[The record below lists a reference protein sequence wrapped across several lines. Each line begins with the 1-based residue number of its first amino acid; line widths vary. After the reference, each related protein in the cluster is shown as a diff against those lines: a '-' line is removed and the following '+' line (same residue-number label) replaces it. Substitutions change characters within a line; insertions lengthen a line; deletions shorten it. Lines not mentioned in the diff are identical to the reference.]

1 MVIHV
6 VYHGFSP
13 TPAVKRRLDAARAEI
28 EKFFRGVVSVE
39 WSIES
44 EGSAAEV
51 ACRVHARS
59 AITAPRPS
67 RTTWRRPSARSRIAS
82 SPSGAGRRT
91 RSRDGGTPTPDPT
104 SAPHAGTH

>member
-28 EKFFRGVVSVE
+28 EDLFHGLVSVE
-39 WSIES
+39 WALES
-44 EGSAAEV
+44 EGSETVV

-59 AITAPRPS
+59 GYYRASAHGHDVTLAIHEVVDRLQAQ
-67 RTTWRRPSARSRIAS
+67 RRRRKSTLAR
-82 SPSGAGRRT
+82 RR
-91 RSRDGGTPTPDPT
+91 RANAR
-104 SAPHAGTH
+104 A